1 MAESYASVDCHN
13 WKETEQDRAAN
24 ISIHTDIVASMSS
37 QLAYCTVDV
46 FVIVIV
52 MFLLELSSS
61 EKEIT

>member
-46 FVIVIV
+46 FVII